1 MVAFPLEQ
9 KRNAAMALWKDQT
22 KPSVSGSPEPMN
34 PARFD
39 IAAAPEPRS
48 EPVTPI
54 VSSAPPAPLREKTKS
69 ESLIAP
75 DITIEGKIEGSG
87 HVRIAGRFK
96 GDVNVRGDL
105 TIEPSAHV
113 TGSVRAD
120 KVLIAGELIG
130 NIEAASHVELLQSGA
145 LTGDLKAASL
155 TVASGSRMRG
165 QADFGWDDAKVDAP
179 RKSDHNGAGH
189 AVAK

>member
-1 MVAFPLEQ
+1 
-9 KRNAAMALWKDQT
+9 MALWKDQIKQPASALPEFLNPPRADT
-22 KPSVSGSPEPMN
+22 ATIAEAKP
-34 PARFD
+34 D
-39 IAAAPEPRS
+39 AAAS
-48 EPVTPI
+48 ATPVAR
-54 VSSAPPAPLREKTKS
+54 APVRDKARS

-96 GDVNVRGDL
+96 GDVNVQGDL
-105 TIEPSAHV
+105 SIESGAQV

-130 NIEAASHVELLQSGA
+130 NIDAASHVELLQSGA

-155 TVASGSRMRG
+155 TVAAGSRMRG
-165 QADFGWDDAKVDAP
+165 QAEFGWDDAKNESAKKLPD
-179 RKSDHNGAGH
+179 RNGAERHGIERSIGT
-189 AVAK
+189 